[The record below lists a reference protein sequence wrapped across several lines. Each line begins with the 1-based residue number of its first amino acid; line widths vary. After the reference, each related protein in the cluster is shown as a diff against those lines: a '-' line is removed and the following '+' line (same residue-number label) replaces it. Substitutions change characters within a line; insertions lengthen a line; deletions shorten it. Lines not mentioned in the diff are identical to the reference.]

1 MSMEM
6 KLLLNCLL
14 VISLFSCSLNPV
26 IDELNTQGECL
37 REELVVEPVPRWECV
52 EYAVLEKG
60 LPNIQETANQDL
72 LSLPIP
78 KNPIVVAVYPNSF
91 TDQTGQ
97 RKSNSEFALF
107 STAITQQP
115 NALLI
120 RALKHAGDGKFFRV
134 VERVGLDNL
143 TKERQLI
150 RSAREQTANEEEKKK
165 ALRPLLFAGIL
176 IEGAVISY
184 EANLESGGIG
194 ARYLGIGNSIQ
205 YREDNIT
212 VSLRM
217 VSVATG
223 EVLLEVLSQKT
234 IFSYG
239 KSEDVFRF
247 IEANTELVEVE
258 LGNARNESSTI
269 ALMKAIEGGVLE
281 IVETGYEKGFWVLQN
296 KNEGVELNDEE

>member
-1 MSMEM
+1 MAQLQ
-6 KLLLNCLL
+6 KLQYLLVLLL
-14 VISLFSCSLNPV
+14 SSCSIFDQYEDTYEQRFSAQN
-26 IDELNTQGECL
+26 
-37 REELVVEPVPRWECV
+37 VVS
-52 EYAVLEKG
+52 
-60 LPNIQETANQDL
+60 IQDL
-72 LSLPIP
+72 QSQDLKNAPIP
-78 KNPIVVAVYPNSF
+78 EVSPVVAVYPTAF

-150 RSAREQTANEEEKKK
+150 RSAREQSSSEEDKKK
-165 ALRPLLFAGIL
+165 VLRPLLFAGVL

-184 EANLESGGIG
+184 ESNLATGGIG
-194 ARYLGIGNSIQ
+194 ARYLGISSSIQ
-205 YREDNIT
+205 YREDSVAVT
-212 VSLRM
+212 LRM

-223 EVLLEVLSQKT
+223 EILIEVMTEKT

-247 IEANTELVEVE
+247 IEMGTELVEIE
-258 LGNARNESSTI
+258 LGNSRNESTTI
-269 ALMKAIEGGVLE
+269 ALMKSIESAVLE
-281 IVETGYEKGFWVLQN
+281 LINVGYDRSFW
-296 KNEGVELNDEE
+296 KHEEIKINEPDCDADCIADIRG

>member
-1 MSMEM
+1 MAQLL
-6 KLLLNCLL
+6 KLQYLLVLLL
-14 VISLFSCSLNPV
+14 SSCS
-26 IDELNTQGECL
+26 IFDQFEDTYEQ
-37 REELVVEPVPRWECV
+37 RFK
-52 EYAVLEKG
+52 AH
-60 LPNIQETANQDL
+60 NIVTIQDL
-72 LSLPIP
+72 QSPVLRNVEVP
-78 KNPIVVAVYPNSF
+78 KVSPVVAVYPAAF

-120 RALKHAGDGKFFRV
+120 RALKHAGNGNFFRV

-150 RSAREQTANEEEKKK
+150 RSAREQFATDEEKKK
-165 ALRPLLFAGIL
+165 QLAPLLFAGIL

-184 EANLESGGIG
+184 EANLESGGAG
-194 ARYLGIGNSIQ
+194 ARYLGIGNSVQ

-239 KSEDVFRF
+239 KSNDAFRF
-247 IEANTELVEVE
+247 IEAGTELVEIE

-281 IVETGYEKGFWVLQN
+281 IINQGYEKKYWLYN
-296 KNEGVELNDEE
+296 STTKE

>member
-1 MSMEM
+1 MAQLQKLQFLSV
-6 KLLLNCLL
+6 LLL
-14 VISLFSCSLNPV
+14 SSCSIFDQFEDTYEQRFEAHN
-26 IDELNTQGECL
+26 
-37 REELVVEPVPRWECV
+37 VVT
-52 EYAVLEKG
+52 
-60 LPNIQETANQDL
+60 IQDL
-72 LSLPIP
+72 QSTVLRDAEVP
-78 KNPIVVAVYPNSF
+78 KVSPVVAVYPTAF

-120 RALKHAGDGKFFRV
+120 RALKHAGNGKFFRV

-150 RSAREQTANEEEKKK
+150 RSAREQFASEEEKKK
-165 ALRPLLFAGIL
+165 QLAPLLFAGIL

-194 ARYLGIGNSIQ
+194 ARYLGIGNSVQ

-239 KSEDVFRF
+239 KSNDAFRF
-247 IEANTELVEVE
+247 IEAGTELVEIE

-281 IVETGYEKGFWVLQN
+281 IINQGYDKKYWLYNSATKE
-296 KNEGVELNDEE
+296 

>member
-1 MSMEM
+1 MAQLLKSQYLLV
-6 KLLLNCLL
+6 LLL
-14 VISLFSCSLNPV
+14 SSCSITNQFE
-26 IDELNTQGECL
+26 DTYEQRFSAQN
-37 REELVVEPVPRWECV
+37 VVS
-52 EYAVLEKG
+52 
-60 LPNIQETANQDL
+60 IQDL
-72 LSLPIP
+72 QSQDLKNAPIP
-78 KNPIVVAVYPNSF
+78 EVSTVVAVYPTAF

-115 NALLI
+115 NALLM

-150 RSAREQTANEEEKKK
+150 RSAREQTATEEDKKK

-194 ARYLGIGNSIQ
+194 ARYLGIGNSVQ

-247 IEANTELVEVE
+247 IEANTELVEIEV
-258 LGNARNESSTI
+258 GNARNESSTI

-281 IVETGYEKGFWVLQN
+281 MVNLGYEKGFWILQN
-296 KNEGVELNDEE
+296 KNVGVELSNEE

>member
-1 MSMEM
+1 MEQLL
-6 KLLLNCLL
+6 KLRYLLALLL
-14 VISLFSCSLNPV
+14 SSCSIFNQYEDTYEQRFKSKDIVQISELQSIELANVLKPV
-26 IDELNTQGECL
+26 IK
-37 REELVVEPVPRWECV
+37 P
-52 EYAVLEKG
+52 
-60 LPNIQETANQDL
+60 
-72 LSLPIP
+72 
-78 KNPIVVAVYPNSF
+78 VVAVYPSAF

-120 RALKHAGDGKFFRV
+120 RALKHAGNGNFFTV

-150 RSAREQTANEEEKKK
+150 RSAREQSSSEDDKRKV
-165 ALRPLLFAGIL
+165 LRPLLFAGVL

-184 EANLESGGIG
+184 ESNLATGGIG
-194 ARYLGIGNSIQ
+194 ARYLGIGSSIQ
-205 YREDNIT
+205 YREDSVAVT
-212 VSLRM
+212 LRM

-223 EVLLEVLSQKT
+223 EILIEVMTEKT

-247 IEANTELVEVE
+247 IEMGTELVEIE
-258 LGNARNESSTI
+258 LGNSRNESTTI
-269 ALMKAIEGGVLE
+269 ALMKSIESAVLE
-281 IVETGYEKGFWVLQN
+281 LINVGYDRSFW
-296 KNEGVELNDEE
+296 KHEEIKINEPDCNADCIADIRG

>member
-1 MSMEM
+1 MVQLPKSLFLLA
-6 KLLLNCLL
+6 LLL
-14 VISLFSCSLNPV
+14 SSCSTLDQIEDTYEQRFSKDV
-26 IDELNTQGECL
+26 AKIQDIQSQELKN
-37 REELVVEPVPRWECV
+37 V
-52 EYAVLEKG
+52 
-60 LPNIQETANQDL
+60 
-72 LSLPIP
+72 PIP
-78 KNPIVVAVYPNSF
+78 QVSPVVAVYPMSF

-150 RSAREQTANEEEKKK
+150 RSAREQSANEEEKKK

-176 IEGAVISY
+176 IEGAVLSY
-184 EANLESGGIG
+184 EANLESGGSG
-194 ARYLGIGNSIQ
+194 ARYLGAGASVQ

-212 VSLRM
+212 ISMRM

-239 KSEDVFRF
+239 RSEDVFRF
-247 IEANTELVEVE
+247 VEANTELVEVE
-258 LGNARNESSTI
+258 FGNARNESSTI

-281 IVETGYEKGFWVLQN
+281 IIETGYEKGFWVLQN
-296 KNEGVELNDEE
+296 NNEGVELNDEE

>member
-1 MSMEM
+1 MAQ
-6 KLLLNCLL
+6 LPRLQFLL
-14 VISLFSCSLNPV
+14 VLFCSSCS
-26 IDELNTQGECL
+26 IFDQYEDTYEQ
-37 REELVVEPVPRWECV
+37 RFSDRDVV
-52 EYAVLEKG
+52 
-60 LPNIQETANQDL
+60 NIQDL
-72 LSLPIP
+72 QSIELKNVPIP
-78 KNPIVVAVYPNSF
+78 KLSPVVAVYPTAF

-120 RALKHAGDGKFFRV
+120 RALKHAGGGKFFRV

-150 RSAREQTANEEEKKK
+150 RSAREQTASEEEKKK

-194 ARYLGIGNSIQ
+194 ARYLGIGNSVQ

-247 IEANTELVEVE
+247 IEANTELVEIE

-281 IVETGYEKGFWVLQN
+281 IINQGYKRNFWILQN
-296 KNEGVELNDEE
+296 EDEGVELDNEDIDEPSCDAECIDNIRG

>member
-1 MSMEM
+1 MAQLQKSQYLLV
-6 KLLLNCLL
+6 LLL
-14 VISLFSCSLNPV
+14 SSCSIFDQYEDTYEQRYSSN
-26 IDELNTQGECL
+26 N
-37 REELVVEPVPRWECV
+37 VVS
-52 EYAVLEKG
+52 
-60 LPNIQETANQDL
+60 IQDL
-72 LSLPIP
+72 QSKELKNVPIP
-78 KNPIVVAVYPNSF
+78 EVSPVVAVYPTAF

-150 RSAREQTANEEEKKK
+150 RSAREQTATEEEKKK
-165 ALRPLLFAGIL
+165 ALRPLLFAGVL
-176 IEGAVISY
+176 LEGAVISY
-184 EANLESGGIG
+184 EANLESGGVG
-194 ARYLGIGNSIQ
+194 ARYLGVGNSVQ
-205 YREDNIT
+205 YRKDNIT
-212 VSLRM
+212 ISLRM

-239 KSEDVFRF
+239 KSNDVFRF
-247 IEANTELVEVE
+247 IEMNTELVEIE

-281 IVETGYEKGFWVLQN
+281 IVNLGYKKGFWVLQN
-296 KNEGVELNDEE
+296 NNGGVELNNEE

>member
-1 MSMEM
+1 MAQLQKLQFLSV
-6 KLLLNCLL
+6 LLL
-14 VISLFSCSLNPV
+14 SSCSIFDQFEDTYEQRFEAHN
-26 IDELNTQGECL
+26 
-37 REELVVEPVPRWECV
+37 VVT
-52 EYAVLEKG
+52 
-60 LPNIQETANQDL
+60 IQDL
-72 LSLPIP
+72 QSPVLRDVEVP
-78 KNPIVVAVYPNSF
+78 KVSPVVAVYPTAF

-150 RSAREQTANEEEKKK
+150 RSAREQLASEEEKKK
-165 ALRPLLFAGIL
+165 QLAPLLFAGIL

-194 ARYLGIGNSIQ
+194 ARYLGIGNSVQ

-239 KSEDVFRF
+239 KSNDAFRF
-247 IEANTELVEVE
+247 IEAGTELVEIE

-281 IVETGYEKGFWVLQN
+281 IINQGYEKKYWLYN
-296 KNEGVELNDEE
+296 SETKR

>member
-1 MSMEM
+1 MEQLQ
-6 KLLLNCLL
+6 KLQYLLVLLL
-14 VISLFSCSLNPV
+14 SSCSIFNQFEDTYEQRFSDKDIV
-26 IDELNTQGECL
+26 SI
-37 REELVVEPVPRWECV
+37 
-52 EYAVLEKG
+52 
-60 LPNIQETANQDL
+60 QDL
-72 LSLPIP
+72 QSLELKNVAVPQLSP
-78 KNPIVVAVYPNSF
+78 VVAVYPSSF

-134 VERVGLDNL
+134 VERVGLDHL

-150 RSAREQTANEEEKKK
+150 RSAREQFANEDENNKQ
-165 ALRPLLFAGIL
+165 LQPLLFAGIL

-194 ARYLGIGNSIQ
+194 ARYLGIGNSVQ

-223 EVLLEVLSQKT
+223 EVLIEVLSQKT

-247 IEANTELVEVE
+247 IEANTELVEIE

-269 ALMKAIEGGVLE
+269 ALMKAIESGVLE
-281 IVETGYEKGFWVLQN
+281 IIKIGYEKGYWVLQN
-296 KNEGVELNDEE
+296 NNEGVKLNDEEIKIDEPNCDADCVDNIRG

>member
-1 MSMEM
+1 MAQLLKSQYLLV
-6 KLLLNCLL
+6 LLL
-14 VISLFSCSLNPV
+14 SSCS
-26 IDELNTQGECL
+26 IFDQFEDTYEQ
-37 REELVVEPVPRWECV
+37 RFSAQDVVS
-52 EYAVLEKG
+52 
-60 LPNIQETANQDL
+60 IQDL
-72 LSLPIP
+72 QSKELKNVPIP
-78 KNPIVVAVYPNSF
+78 EVSPVVAVYPAAF

-120 RALKHAGDGKFFRV
+120 RALKHAGNGQFFRV

-150 RSAREQTANEEEKKK
+150 RSAREQFASDEEKKK
-165 ALRPLLFAGIL
+165 QLAPLLFAGIL

-184 EANLESGGIG
+184 EANLESGGAG
-194 ARYLGIGNSIQ
+194 ARYLGVGNSVQ

-239 KSEDVFRF
+239 KSNDVFRF
-247 IEANTELVEVE
+247 IEAGTELVEVE
-258 LGNARNESSTI
+258 LGNASNESSTI
-269 ALMKAIEGGVLE
+269 ALMKAIEGAVLE
-281 IVETGYEKGFWVLQN
+281 IVNLGYERKYWDRQDTA
-296 KNEGVELNDEE
+296 KKVE

>member
-1 MSMEM
+1 MAQLQKLQFLSV
-6 KLLLNCLL
+6 LLL
-14 VISLFSCSLNPV
+14 SSCSIFDQFEDTYEQRFEAHN
-26 IDELNTQGECL
+26 
-37 REELVVEPVPRWECV
+37 VVT
-52 EYAVLEKG
+52 
-60 LPNIQETANQDL
+60 IQDL
-72 LSLPIP
+72 QSTVLRDAEVP
-78 KNPIVVAVYPNSF
+78 KVSPVVAVYPTAF

-150 RSAREQTANEEEKKK
+150 RSAREQFASEEEKKK
-165 ALRPLLFAGIL
+165 QLAPLLFAGIL

-194 ARYLGIGNSIQ
+194 ARYLGIGNSVQ

-239 KSEDVFRF
+239 KSNDAFRF
-247 IEANTELVEVE
+247 IEAGTELVEIE

-281 IVETGYEKGFWVLQN
+281 IINQGYDKKYWLYNSVTKE
-296 KNEGVELNDEE
+296 

>member
-1 MSMEM
+1 MAQLQKLQFLSV
-6 KLLLNCLL
+6 LLL
-14 VISLFSCSLNPV
+14 SSCSIFDQFEDTYEQRFKAHN
-26 IDELNTQGECL
+26 
-37 REELVVEPVPRWECV
+37 VVT
-52 EYAVLEKG
+52 
-60 LPNIQETANQDL
+60 IQDL
-72 LSLPIP
+72 QSPVLRNVEVP
-78 KNPIVVAVYPNSF
+78 KVSPVVAVYPTAF

-150 RSAREQTANEEEKKK
+150 RSAREQLASEEEKKK
-165 ALRPLLFAGIL
+165 QLAPLLFAGIL

-194 ARYLGIGNSIQ
+194 ARYLGIGNSVQ

-239 KSEDVFRF
+239 KSNDAFRF
-247 IEANTELVEVE
+247 IEAGTELVEIE

-281 IVETGYEKGFWVLQN
+281 IINQGSEKKYWLYNSETKR
-296 KNEGVELNDEE
+296 

>member
-1 MSMEM
+1 MGQLRKSSYLLA
-6 KLLLNCLL
+6 LLL
-14 VISLFSCSLNPV
+14 SSCSITN
-26 IDELNTQGECL
+26 Q
-37 REELVVEPVPRWECV
+37 
-52 EYAVLEKG
+52 LEDTYEQRFSKD
-60 LPNIQETANQDL
+60 IATIQDL
-72 LSLPIP
+72 QSVELKNVPIP
-78 KNPIVVAVYPNSF
+78 EVSPVVAVYPLSF

-150 RSAREQTANEEEKKK
+150 RSAREQSANEEEKKK

-184 EANLESGGIG
+184 EANLESGGSG
-194 ARYLGIGNSIQ
+194 ARYLGVGKSVI

-212 VSLRM
+212 ISMRM

-247 IEANTELVEVE
+247 VEADSELVEIE

-269 ALMKAIEGGVLE
+269 ALMKAIEGAVLE
-281 IVETGYEKGFWVLQN
+281 IVNTGYDRGFWVLQN
-296 KNEGVELNDEE
+296 KNEGVE

>member
-1 MSMEM
+1 MAQLQKLQFLSV
-6 KLLLNCLL
+6 LLL
-14 VISLFSCSLNPV
+14 SSCSIFDQYEDTYEQRFWFSAN
-26 IDELNTQGECL
+26 D
-37 REELVVEPVPRWECV
+37 VVS
-52 EYAVLEKG
+52 
-60 LPNIQETANQDL
+60 IQDL
-72 LSLPIP
+72 QSIELKNVNIP
-78 KNPIVVAVYPNSF
+78 KVSPVVAVYPASF

-107 STAITQQP
+107 STALTQQP

-150 RSAREQTANEEEKKK
+150 RSAREQFASDEDKKK
-165 ALRPLLFAGIL
+165 QLQPLLFAGVL
-176 IEGAVISY
+176 MEGAVISY
-184 EANLESGGIG
+184 ESNLESGGIG

-205 YREDNIT
+205 YREDT
-212 VSLRM
+212 VTISLRM

-247 IEANTELVEVE
+247 IEAGTELVEIE

-269 ALMKAIEGGVLE
+269 ALMKTVEGAVLE
-281 IVETGYEKGFWVLQN
+281 LIKQGYNKKYWILQSEN
-296 KNEGVELNDEE
+296 KE

>member
-1 MSMEM
+1 MGQLPKSSYLLV
-6 KLLLNCLL
+6 LLL
-14 VISLFSCSLNPV
+14 SSCSIFDQFEDTYEQRFSKDV
-26 IDELNTQGECL
+26 ATI
-37 REELVVEPVPRWECV
+37 
-52 EYAVLEKG
+52 
-60 LPNIQETANQDL
+60 QDL
-72 LSLPIP
+72 RSAELKNVPIP
-78 KNPIVVAVYPNSF
+78 KVSPVVAVYPTSF

-150 RSAREQTANEEEKKK
+150 RSAREQSTNEEEKKK

-184 EANLESGGIG
+184 ETNLESGGAG
-194 ARYLGIGNSIQ
+194 ARYLGIGKSVM

-212 VSLRM
+212 ISMRM

-247 IEANTELVEVE
+247 VEAESELVEIE

-281 IVETGYEKGFWVLQN
+281 IINTGYDRGFWVLQN
-296 KNEGVELNDEE
+296 DNQGVELNDEIKINKPDCDADCVDNIRG

>member
-1 MSMEM
+1 MAQLQKLQFLSV
-6 KLLLNCLL
+6 LLL
-14 VISLFSCSLNPV
+14 SSCSIFDQFEDTYEQRFKAHN
-26 IDELNTQGECL
+26 
-37 REELVVEPVPRWECV
+37 VVT
-52 EYAVLEKG
+52 
-60 LPNIQETANQDL
+60 IQDL
-72 LSLPIP
+72 QSPVLRNVEVP
-78 KNPIVVAVYPNSF
+78 KVSPVVAVYPTAF

-150 RSAREQTANEEEKKK
+150 RSAREQLASEEEKKK
-165 ALRPLLFAGIL
+165 QLAPLLFAGIL

-194 ARYLGIGNSIQ
+194 ARYLGIGNSVQ

-239 KSEDVFRF
+239 KSNDAFRF
-247 IEANTELVEVE
+247 IEAGTELVEIE

-281 IVETGYEKGFWVLQN
+281 IINQGYEKKYWLYN
-296 KNEGVELNDEE
+296 SETKR

>member
-1 MSMEM
+1 MGQLPRLSYLLV
-6 KLLLNCLL
+6 LLL
-14 VISLFSCSLNPV
+14 SSCS
-26 IDELNTQGECL
+26 IFDQFEDTYEQ
-37 REELVVEPVPRWECV
+37 RFSKDIAR
-52 EYAVLEKG
+52 
-60 LPNIQETANQDL
+60 IQDL
-72 LSLPIP
+72 QSAELKNVPIP
-78 KNPIVVAVYPNSF
+78 VVSPVVAVYPTSF

-150 RSAREQTANEEEKKK
+150 RSAREQSTNEEEKKK

-184 EANLESGGIG
+184 EVNLESGGAG
-194 ARYLGIGNSIQ
+194 ARYLGIGKSVM

-212 VSLRM
+212 ISMRM

-247 IEANTELVEVE
+247 VEAESELVEIE

-281 IVETGYEKGFWVLQN
+281 IINTGYDRGFWVLQN
-296 KNEGVELNDEE
+296 DNQGVELNNEDIKINKPNCNDECVDSIRG

>member
-1 MSMEM
+1 MAQLPQLRYLSV
-6 KLLLNCLL
+6 LL
-14 VISLFSCSLNPV
+14 LFSCSIVDQFDDTYEQRLNLE
-26 IDELNTQGECL
+26 D
-37 REELVVEPVPRWECV
+37 
-52 EYAVLEKG
+52 AVS
-60 LPNIQETANQDL
+60 IQDL
-72 LSLPIP
+72 QSKELRDLRIP
-78 KNPIVVAVYPNSF
+78 TVSPVVAVYPTSF

-150 RSAREQTANEEEKKK
+150 RSAREQFASDEEKKK
-165 ALRPLLFAGIL
+165 QLSPLLFAGIL

-184 EANLESGGIG
+184 EANLESGGVG
-194 ARYLGIGNSIQ
+194 ARYLGIGASVQ
-205 YREDNIT
+205 YREDNVT

-247 IEANTELVEVE
+247 IDNNTDLVEIE
-258 LGNARNESSTI
+258 LGNARNQSSTI

-281 IVETGYEKGFWVLQN
+281 IIKQGDKKKYWVYN
-296 KNEGVELNDEE
+296 KENLE

>member
-1 MSMEM
+1 MAQLQKLQFLSV
-6 KLLLNCLL
+6 LLL
-14 VISLFSCSLNPV
+14 SSCSIFDQFEDTYEQRFEAHN
-26 IDELNTQGECL
+26 
-37 REELVVEPVPRWECV
+37 VVT
-52 EYAVLEKG
+52 
-60 LPNIQETANQDL
+60 IQDL
-72 LSLPIP
+72 QSTVLRDAEVP
-78 KNPIVVAVYPNSF
+78 KVSPVVAVYPTAF

-150 RSAREQTANEEEKKK
+150 RSAREQFASEEEKKK
-165 ALRPLLFAGIL
+165 QLAPLLFAGIL

-194 ARYLGIGNSIQ
+194 ARYLGIGNSVQ

-239 KSEDVFRF
+239 KSNDAFRF
-247 IEANTELVEVE
+247 IEAGTELVEIE

-269 ALMKAIEGGVLE
+269 ALMKAIEGGVL
-281 IVETGYEKGFWVLQN
+281 
-296 KNEGVELNDEE
+296 

>member
-1 MSMEM
+1 MEQSPLSLSLLV
-6 KLLLNCLL
+6 LLL
-14 VISLFSCSLNPV
+14 SSCS
-26 IDELNTQGECL
+26 IFDQ
-37 REELVVEPVPRWECV
+37 
-52 EYAVLEKG
+52 LEDTYEQRFSEDVAT
-60 LPNIQETANQDL
+60 IQDL
-72 LSLPIP
+72 QSTELKNVPLPKISP
-78 KNPIVVAVYPNSF
+78 VVAVYPASF
-91 TDQTGQ
+91 SDQTGQ

-150 RSAREQTANEEEKKK
+150 RSAREQSTNEEEKKK

-184 EANLESGGIG
+184 ETNLESGGAG
-194 ARYLGIGNSIQ
+194 ARYLGIGKSVM

-212 VSLRM
+212 ISMRM

-247 IEANTELVEVE
+247 VEAESELVEIE

-281 IVETGYEKGFWVLQN
+281 IINTGYDRGFWILQN
-296 KNEGVELNDEE
+296 DNQGVELDNEEIKIDEPDCDAECIDNIRG